1 MAHKPSISECDRII
15 TAPGSVLEMEEK
27 LLHGRRVRTWK
38 HLPPTF
44 RTFLLSSLNQYRD
57 REFLSSPLPISKPL
71 RRSGKA
77 VELSASSSSASGAA
91 LNDAREVVSYGE
103 VLERSLRLASW
114 MTKRGLGVG
123 SRVMIGGRNC
133 TGFIVAFVATH
144 LIGGVTIF
152 LNAWLPREQ
161 LIWSIRMTTPSL
173 VLVDEDRAE
182 VLGPYQHVRETGLP
196 DMFCWSESSHMQTLS
211 EVFNTPTDVRS
222 ILDGDTV
229 QGLHPESDAVI
240 FFSSGTSGF
249 PKAVLS
255 TQRMAISNLW
265 SGMVAP
271 ARAALRA
278 GIPIPPLPKA
288 SDPQRTLLLAI
299 PLFHVTGCLSWLMR
313 AFFAGSKMVLMRR
326 WDTAEAI
333 RLIRSE
339 NVRIIGGVPAV
350 VNAIMQSP
358 LLPASQTFDTVFYG
372 GAPPSKQMANEVKT
386 RWPKTGLVQGYGLTE
401 TNAYVCSVAGAD
413 YLEKPDSTGP
423 PVPICDL
430 KIVDPETRKSLPQ
443 GETGLLLIK
452 GPQVMKCYFGDEAAT
467 RKAIDED
474 GWLDSGDVGYLD
486 EDGSLFIKDRLKDI
500 IIRGGENITSSEVE
514 NALYALPYVSE
525 AAALPLPHPRLGE
538 VVGAVV
544 SLRPGFIHKKNSP
557 SLSSSSSSIALSS
570 ESAVE
575 RPIASSSS
583 SVPQSR
589 SDATPTSTLK
599 PTPIPASHTKTATH
613 VVNEQ
618 RVLRDLRTG
627 MGGPMPRYAVPEM
640 IMVFSEPL
648 PKNVNGKI
656 LKKDLKAI
664 IIAEWE
670 RRRQPANNATSNRVL
685 VDIPLKAKL

>member
-1 MAHKPSISECDRII
+1 MAHKLSIAECDEII
-15 TAPGSVLEMEEK
+15 TAPGSVLEMEMK
-27 LLHGRRVRTWK
+27 VIHDRKVRTWK

-44 RTFLLSSLNQYRD
+44 RSFLLSSLDQYKD
-57 REFLSSPLPISKPL
+57 RQFLSSPLSLTKPH
-71 RRSGKA
+71 RRASKA
-77 VELSASSSSASGAA
+77 VERDAASSCSSATSA
-91 LNDAREVVSYGE
+91 DTREVVSYGE
-103 VLERSLRLASW
+103 VLERSLRLALW
-114 MTKRGLGVG
+114 MKKRGLGVG

-144 LIGGVTIF
+144 LIGGVTVF

-161 LIWSIRMTTPSL
+161 LIWSIRMTSPSL

-182 VLGPYQHVRETGLP
+182 LLGPYQYVRETGLP
-196 DMFCWSESSHMQTLS
+196 DMFCWSESSYMPTLS
-211 EVFNTPTDVRS
+211 EVFSTPADVRPV
-222 ILDGDTV
+222 LDGEGLDS
-229 QGLHPESDAVI
+229 LHPESGAVI

-278 GIPIPPLPKA
+278 GLPIPALPKA

-326 WDTAEAI
+326 WDTAEAV
-333 RLIRSE
+333 RLIQSE

-350 VNAIMQSP
+350 VNAIKQSP
-358 LLPASQTFDTVFYG
+358 LLPPSQTFDTVFYG
-372 GAPPSKQMANEVKT
+372 GAPPSKQMAGEVKS

-413 YLEKPDSTGP
+413 YLDRPDSTGP

-430 KIVDPETRKSLPQ
+430 KIVDPETRKPLPQ

-452 GPQVMKCYFGDEAAT
+452 GPQVMKCYFGDQAAT
-467 RKAIDED
+467 RKVIDDE
-474 GWLDSGDVGYLD
+474 GWLDSGDIGYLGK
-486 EDGSLFIKDRLKDI
+486 DGFLFIKDRLKDI

-538 VVGAVV
+538 VVGAVI
-544 SLRPGFIHKKNSP
+544 SLRPGYTSIAGAIAGERHHTPGSGKTS
-557 SLSSSSSSIALSS
+557 SAASSSSSSSTAAMVR
-570 ESAVE
+570 SAVQDRRQVPAGSRTNE
-575 RPIASSSS
+575 IAE
-583 SVPQSR
+583 
-589 SDATPTSTLK
+589 DK
-599 PTPIPASHTKTATH
+599 
-613 VVNEQ
+613 
-618 RVLRDLRTG
+618 VLRDLR
-627 MGGPMPRYAVPEM
+627 MGGTLPRYAVPEM
-640 IMVFSEPL
+640 VMILSEPL

-656 LKKDLKAI
+656 LKKDLKVLI
-664 IIAEWE
+664 VREWE
-670 RRRQPANNATSNRVL
+670 RRQSQFAAVTVGKGTSGTKPV
-685 VDIPLKAKL
+685 KAKL